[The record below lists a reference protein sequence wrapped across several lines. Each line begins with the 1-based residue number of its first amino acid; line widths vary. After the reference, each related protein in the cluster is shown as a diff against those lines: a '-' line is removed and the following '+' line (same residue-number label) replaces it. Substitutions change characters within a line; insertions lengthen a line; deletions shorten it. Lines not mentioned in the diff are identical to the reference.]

1 MKSRITKMITI
12 IMAIAMI
19 VTTTNPLRVEAA
31 SKKKP
36 KLNKKSVTLIMSNR
50 RKTPM
55 TILKVKNAKTK
66 KIKWVTSNKKVA
78 SIKKAGRY
86 SIKITAKKAGKA
98 KITCKTAGKK
108 LTCKVIVKDKRK
120 TNDKTDNDNT
130 KKDETPKCEH
140 EWAEKWATF
149 ELEGDYG
156 PDACACNCGVFN
168 NEEELN
174 QHLFEISVCLRAEM
188 GKMGERMGIHGTAG
202 KGVPSIQIKNNITH
216 ISIKREYIEYY
227 YCTKCGYIMGEGWDR
242 KPKTE
247 S

>member
-1 MKSRITKMITI
+1 MKNKITKIITI

-19 VTTTNPLRVEAA
+19 AGTINPLRVEAA

-36 KLNKKSVTLIMSNR
+36 KLNKKTVTLIMSNR

-66 KIKWVTSNKKVA
+66 KIKWKSSNKNVIR
-78 SIKKAGRY
+78 IKKSGRY
-86 SIKITAKKAGKA
+86 GIKITAKKAGKA

-120 TNDKTDNDNT
+120 TDN
-130 KKDETPKCEH
+130 KKPKCEH

-156 PDACACNCGVFN
+156 PDARACNCGVFN
-168 NEEELN
+168 NEEEFKL
-174 QHLFEISVCLRAEM
+174 HLFHLGVYRGTM
-188 GKMGERMGIHGTAG
+188 NTTKMHDETGIHGTRSRG
-202 KGVPSIQIKNNITH
+202 TNSIEVHDNITH
-216 ISIKREYIEYY
+216 IMIKREYIEYY
-227 YCTKCGYIMGEGWDR
+227 YCTKCNLTIGGAWDH
-242 KPKTE
+242 PQQ